1 MINTKIKKTNN
12 KLSNIINDTVKT
24 IRNSNCF
31 IFISD
36 KSNCIVSKLID
47 EIDEIKCS
55 INDNCKLINANI
67 ICIQNPDIN
76 IEEQK
81 LKYRKNLIT
90 KPVKKLI
97 EILNK
102 QILFNSNDENLI
114 INTRNII
121 NNMKSRL
128 QYYIND

>member
-67 ICIQNPDIN
+67 I
-76 IEEQK
+76 
-81 LKYRKNLIT
+81 
-90 KPVKKLI
+90 
-97 EILNK
+97 
-102 QILFNSNDENLI
+102 
-114 INTRNII
+114 
-121 NNMKSRL
+121 
-128 QYYIND
+128 